1 VSEPHP
7 APPRTT
13 SPIGND
19 HRRRPAVLGAAG
31 HGWVDFDLPGVAI
44 GTAEYPDG
52 PTGVTVLSIPGG
64 ARTAVD
70 KRGGAVGVSGGFP
83 YHHALCFAGG
93 SSFGLAAASGVYDEL
108 LRRTGYA
115 TDFGSLPVVS
125 GAVVYDFTPRDN
137 AIYPDARLGADGL
150 RAVRTDRVAVGRVG
164 AGISATVGKVD
175 NTRAEWGGQ
184 GAAFARIGAA
194 RLLVLTVVNA
204 MGVIVDRDGDIVRG
218 NLDPATGRRRH
229 PAEDYAELIAATTPD
244 LAPTGGNTTL
254 TAVVTNVRMTDTEL
268 AQFATQVHSS
278 MHRAVQPFHTIADGD
293 TLFALT
299 TDEVTVPAPSLRLG
313 TVAAELAWDAV
324 LTSVDIRTRG

>member
-1 VSEPHP
+1 MSQQFP

-13 SPIGND
+13 LPFGND
-19 HRRRPAVLGAAG
+19 HQHRSAVLGTAG
-31 HGWVDFDLPGVAI
+31 DGWVDFDLPGVGI

-52 PTGVTVLSIPGG
+52 PTGVTVLSVPGG

-137 AIYPDARLGADGL
+137 AVYPDAALGADGL

-164 AGISATVGKVD
+164 AAVSATVGKVD
-175 NTRAEWGGQ
+175 NARAEWGGQ

-204 MGVIVDRDGDIVRG
+204 MGVIVDRAGGIVRG
-218 NLDPATGRRRH
+218 NLDPATGLRRH
-229 PAEDYAELIAATTPD
+229 PAEDYAELLTAATPD
-244 LAPTGGNTTL
+244 LAPAGGNTTL

-278 MHRAVQPFHTIADGD
+278 MHRAIQPFHTIADGD

-324 LTSVDIRTRG
+324 LSSVRGT